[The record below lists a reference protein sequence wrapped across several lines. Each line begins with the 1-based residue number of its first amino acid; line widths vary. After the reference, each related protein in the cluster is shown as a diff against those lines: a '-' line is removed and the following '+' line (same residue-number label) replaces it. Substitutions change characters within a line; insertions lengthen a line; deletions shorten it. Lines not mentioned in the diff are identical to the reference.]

1 MKSVSFLIKLITKTN
16 FLISQIRT
24 KANLIWSTYLHDTD
38 DGSCRINIDS
48 RTRQECRQ
56 SLLNKPNAHLFEK
69 AQSQIFQLMKLD
81 SYTRF
86 LKSNMYKE
94 CIMSEMEGKS
104 IPYTKSIQQ
113 PSTNNEERSKTN
125 DCLV

>member
-1 MKSVSFLIKLITKTN
+1 
-16 FLISQIRT
+16 
-24 KANLIWSTYLHDTD
+24 
-38 DGSCRINIDS
+38 
-48 RTRQECRQ
+48 
-56 SLLNKPNAHLFEK
+56 
-69 AQSQIFQLMKLD
+69 MKLD

-104 IPYTKSIQQ
+104 IPYAKHVQQ
-113 PSTNNEERSKTN
+113 TPASNEERSKTV